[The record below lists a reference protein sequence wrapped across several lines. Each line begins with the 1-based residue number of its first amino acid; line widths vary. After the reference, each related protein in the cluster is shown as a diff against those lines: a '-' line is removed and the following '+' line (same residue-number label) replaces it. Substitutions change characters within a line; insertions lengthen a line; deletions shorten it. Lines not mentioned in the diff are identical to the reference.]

1 MQVYLT
7 EEFISEV
14 NSILKSKSHS
24 DCETAIIDSIF
35 NSSIDDIIKV
45 GSPKR
50 LGGDPNK
57 SPFIRKRINSDGIG
71 KSGGYKLYFWII
83 IQDENIYLLFIH
95 PKSGRRSGTN
105 ITVQKQKELVK
116 TFTSL
121 RANGGFLLAKLN
133 KDSSKII
140 CAKTKETFF

>member
-1 MQVYLT
+1 MAVYLT

-14 NSILKSKSHS
+14 KSIQKSKSHS
-24 DCETAIIDSIF
+24 DCETAIIESIF
-35 NSSIDDIIKV
+35 NSTIDDIMKV

-50 LGGDPNK
+50 LGGTPNK
-57 SPFIRKRINSDGIG
+57 SPFIRKRINSKGSG
-71 KSGGYKLYFWII
+71 KSSGYRLYFWIM

-105 ITVQKQKELVK
+105 ITIQKQKELVK

-121 RANGGFLLAKLN
+121 RTNGGFYLAKLN
-133 KDSSKII
+133 QNGTKVI
-140 CAKTKETFF
+140 CPKTNKKFF